1 MKEIKNFISSEESNE
16 LIQFHK
22 KNFNLNNEHC
32 FMHRNTAVMD
42 HLMVTK
48 FTNIEK
54 ALTKF
59 VKNINNNYV
68 INYFQIVK
76 WPSSHPGKP
85 LHTDFTRSTTV
96 LSSIIYLNN
105 DFEGGHTF
113 FEDGTAFA
121 PATGRIIFF
130 DGKYYHHGVSEI
142 KKKDRYTV
150 ASWFKL

>member
-16 LIQFHK
+16 LIQFHE

-76 WPSSHPGKP
+76 WPTGESQDPHLDFDYHPY
-85 LHTDFTRSTTV
+85 T
-96 LSSIIYLNN
+96 SIIYLND
-105 DFEGGHTF
+105 DFEGGETVVLDKTSVPEKNKLIS
-113 FEDGTAFA
+113 FEGD
-121 PATGRIIFF
+121 RILH
-130 DGKYYHHGVSEI
+130 KVNEI
-142 KKKDRYTV
+142 TKGIRYTV
-150 ASWFKL
+150 PCWYKYESKS

>member
-1 MKEIKNFISSEESNE
+1 MSFTKVLMQDNFLNKNECQE
-16 LIQFHK
+16 LINFYTFNSKSHKGYAGTYTLPLRQSSHK
-22 KNFNLNNEHC
+22 KLVKKINKLSLMLNNS
-32 FMHRNTAVMD
+32 
-42 HLMVTK
+42 
-48 FTNIEK
+48 
-54 ALTKF
+54 
-59 VKNINNNYV
+59 V
-68 INYFQIVK
+68 IDWFQIVK
-76 WPSSHPGKP
+76 WGAYHPGKH
-85 LHTDFTRSTTV
+85 LHFDTTVSKTV

-142 KKKDRYTV
+142 KKKVRYTV